1 MARRLMLLLCLA
13 AVVALA
19 CGSDDCECDDS
30 DEEIGVAI
38 EVASYLA
45 IISVMDRAN
54 RPRGLSLAQ
63 LPDTVTIT
71 NADLR
76 LGPAAHT
83 TGTAQVAN
91 EADFEGATAHRGTIH
106 LTGLFTR
113 EGNDFVIALTTLLPF
128 QAGDS
133 VGMTMQVTFTSNDH
147 AAGTVQYVED
157 GETYTGTVT
166 LERYPD

>member
-1 MARRLMLLLCLA
+1 MLLLCLA

-76 LGPAAHT
+76 LGPPAEAARVR
-83 TGTAQVAN
+83 TASEAN
-91 EADFEGATAHRGTIH
+91 AADFEGATAHRGTIH
-106 LTGLFTR
+106 LSGLFTR

-133 VGMTMQVTFTSNDH
+133 VSMGMQVTFTDDDH